1 MDSIYQ
7 KIPLNQRGDGII
19 EFCSIHGIKSKFM
32 KIIAK
37 SDGSESES
45 PVFDANSMKEAD
57 REFWLNERAR
67 NCDSARE

>member
-1 MDSIYQ
+1 MLMLLYLCDGFNLPKNSFESTRSI
-7 KIPLNQRGDGII
+7 LGDGII

-45 PVFDANSMKEAD
+45 PVFDANSM
-57 REFWLNERAR
+57 
-67 NCDSARE
+67 